1 MVSIVK
7 FVNEAEEKYGS
18 IYEAPLN
25 CIEFQRFRVALGINP
40 FAKKHVIESIEQ
52 VMVYVDHG
60 YTASET
66 AQLMRVKLKDLKSY
80 AKKNGIRFH
89 QYYQYRAE
97 DKGKLYFSAT
107 YGAICRKVKPYKVQ
121 KITKHFAD
129 VPDGAMYFEH
139 RRWRVK

>member
-1 MVSIVK
+1 MTSIVK
-7 FVNEAEEKYGS
+7 FVNEAEDKYGS

-25 CIEFQRFRVALGINP
+25 CIEFQRARAVMGVSSI
-40 FAKKHVIESIEQ
+40 AKEYIIESIEQ

-60 YTASET
+60 YSVSET
-66 AQLMRVKLKDLKSY
+66 AKLMRVKLKDLKNY
-80 AKKNGIRFH
+80 AKKHGIRFH
-89 QYYQYRAE
+89 QYYRYRAE
-97 DKGKLYFSAT
+97 DKGDLYFSAS

-121 KITKHFAD
+121 KNTKHFAD